1 MNFTRRNF
9 VAAGTA
15 AICGLS
21 LASDSVQAQP
31 VVEGE
36 RIVLLPPL
44 KDGGMP
50 LLEALAK
57 RKTTRSYSSRML
69 DAQTLSNLLW
79 AAFGISREDGRRTA
93 PSALN
98 SQEIQ
103 IYVILKGGI
112 YVYEPKTHVLERKLE
127 GNFQKLAGTQSYA
140 QNVPVSFVYVA
151 DLELSRTSPESSES
165 YACVDCGFIGQNV
178 YLFAAAN
185 GLSSAFRGSIDR
197 KTIAETLKLK
207 ASQRVLYGQS
217 IGYDDEEKVHAAPIQ
232 LKTTK

>member
-1 MNFTRRNF
+1 MGITRRNF
-9 VAAGTA
+9 VTAGTA
-15 AICGLS
+15 AVCGLALVS
-21 LASDSVQAQP
+21 GSAQAQP

-36 RIVLLPPL
+36 RIELPTPR
-44 KDGGMP
+44 KTGGMP
-50 LLEALAK
+50 LLDALST
-57 RKTTRSYSSRML
+57 RKTTRVYSSRML
-69 DAQTLSNLLW
+69 DAQTLSSLLW

-103 IYVILKGGI
+103 IYVILEGGI
-112 YVYEPKTHVLERKLE
+112 YVYEPKEHALERKLE
-127 GNFQKLAGTQSYA
+127 GDFRKLAGTQSYA
-140 QNVPVSFVYVA
+140 QSVPVSFVYVA
-151 DLELSRTSPESSES
+151 DLEKSLTSPESSES

-197 KTIAETLKLK
+197 SAISETLKLK

-217 IGYDDEEKVHAAPIQ
+217 IGYADDEILHTAPIQ
-232 LKTTK
+232 LKK

>member
-1 MNFTRRNF
+1 MGITRRNF
-9 VAAGTA
+9 VTAGTA
-15 AICGLS
+15 AVCGLALVS
-21 LASDSVQAQP
+21 GSAQAQP

-36 RIVLLPPL
+36 RIELPTPR
-44 KDGGMP
+44 KTGGMP
-50 LLEALAK
+50 LLEALST
-57 RKTTRSYSSRML
+57 RKTTRVYSSRML
-69 DAQTLSNLLW
+69 DAQTLSSLLW

-103 IYVILKGGI
+103 IYVILEGGI
-112 YVYEPKTHVLERKLE
+112 YVYEPKEHALERKLE
-127 GNFQKLAGTQSYA
+127 GDFRKLAGTQSYA
-140 QNVPVSFVYVA
+140 QSVPVSFVYVA
-151 DLELSRTSPESSES
+151 DLEKSLTSPESSES

-197 KTIAETLKLK
+197 SAIAETLKLK

-217 IGYDDEEKVHAAPIQ
+217 IGYTDDEILHIAPIQ
-232 LKTTK
+232 LKK

>member
-1 MNFTRRNF
+1 MGITRRNF
-9 VAAGTA
+9 VTAGTA
-15 AICGLS
+15 AVCGLALVS
-21 LASDSVQAQP
+21 GSAQAQP

-36 RIVLLPPL
+36 RIELPTPR
-44 KDGGMP
+44 KTGGMP
-50 LLEALAK
+50 LLDALST
-57 RKTTRSYSSRML
+57 RKTTRVYSSRML
-69 DAQTLSNLLW
+69 DAQTLSSLLW

-103 IYVILKGGI
+103 IYVILEGGI
-112 YVYEPKTHVLERKLE
+112 YVYEPKEHALERKLA
-127 GNFQKLAGTQSYA
+127 GDYRKLAGTQSYA
-140 QNVPVSFVYVA
+140 QSVPVSFVYVA
-151 DLELSRTSPESSES
+151 DLEKSLTSPESSES

-197 KTIAETLKLK
+197 SAIAETLKLK

-217 IGYDDEEKVHAAPIQ
+217 IGYADDEILHTAPIQ
-232 LKTTK
+232 LKK

>member
-1 MNFTRRNF
+1 MGITRRNF
-9 VAAGTA
+9 VTAGTA
-15 AICGLS
+15 AVCGLALVS
-21 LASDSVQAQP
+21 GSAQAQP

-36 RIVLLPPL
+36 RIELPTPR
-44 KDGGMP
+44 KTGGMP
-50 LLEALAK
+50 LLDALST
-57 RKTTRSYSSRML
+57 RKTTRVYSSRML
-69 DAQTLSNLLW
+69 DAQTLSSLLW

-103 IYVILKGGI
+103 IYVILGGGI
-112 YVYEPKTHVLERKLE
+112 YVYEPKEHALERKLE
-127 GNFQKLAGTQSYA
+127 GDFRKLAGTQSYA
-140 QNVPVSFVYVA
+140 QSVPVSFVYVA
-151 DLELSRTSPESSES
+151 DLEKSLTSPESSES

-197 KTIAETLKLK
+197 SAIAETLKLK

-217 IGYDDEEKVHAAPIQ
+217 IGYTDDEILHTAPIQ
-232 LKTTK
+232 LKK

>member
-1 MNFTRRNF
+1 MGLTRRNF
-9 VAAGTA
+9 VTGGTA
-15 AICGLS
+15 AVCVLS
-21 LASDSVQAQP
+21 MAAGSLQAKP

-36 RIVLLPPL
+36 RIVLPTP
-44 KDGGMP
+44 KKTGGMP
-50 LLEALAK
+50 LLDTLST
-57 RKTTRSYSSRML
+57 RKTTRVYSSRML
-69 DAQTLSNLLW
+69 DAQTLSSLLW

-103 IYVILKGGI
+103 IYVILEGGI
-112 YVYEPKTHVLERKLE
+112 YVYEPKEHALERKLE
-127 GNFQKLAGTQSYA
+127 GDFRKLAGTQSYA
-140 QNVPVSFVYVA
+140 QSVPVSFVYVA
-151 DLELSRTSPESSES
+151 DLEKSLTSPESSES

-197 KTIAETLKLK
+197 SAISETLKLK

-217 IGYDDEEKVHAAPIQ
+217 IGYADDEILHTAPIQ
-232 LKTTK
+232 LKK

>member
-1 MNFTRRNF
+1 MVITRRNF
-9 VAAGTA
+9 VTAGTA
-15 AICGLS
+15 AVCGLALVS
-21 LASDSVQAQP
+21 GSAQAQP

-36 RIVLLPPL
+36 RIELPTPR
-44 KDGGMP
+44 KTGGMP
-50 LLEALAK
+50 LLDALST
-57 RKTTRSYSSRML
+57 RKTTRVYSSRML
-69 DAQTLSNLLW
+69 DAQTLSSLLW

-103 IYVILKGGI
+103 IYVILEGGI
-112 YVYEPKTHVLERKLE
+112 YVYEPKEHALERKLE
-127 GNFQKLAGTQSYA
+127 GDFRKLAGTQSYA
-140 QNVPVSFVYVA
+140 QSVPVSFVYVA
-151 DLELSRTSPESSES
+151 DLEKSLTSPESSES

-197 KTIAETLKLK
+197 SAIAETLKLK

-217 IGYDDEEKVHAAPIQ
+217 IGYTDDEILHTAPIQ
-232 LKTTK
+232 LKK